1 MRKKRTSPSG
11 ENIQNMFNNSTTELN
26 TTGLID
32 VSSGDPPLWLCE
44 RPQYEELCELLGYL
58 R

>member
-32 VSSGDPPLWLCE
+32 VSSGDPPL
-44 RPQYEELCELLGYL
+44 
-58 R
+58 